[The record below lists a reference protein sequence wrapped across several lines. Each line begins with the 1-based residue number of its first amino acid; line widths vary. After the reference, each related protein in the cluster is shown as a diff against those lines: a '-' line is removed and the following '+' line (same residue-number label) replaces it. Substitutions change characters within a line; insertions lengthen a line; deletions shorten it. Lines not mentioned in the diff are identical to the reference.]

1 MYKLQDGGMESQS
14 VQADDSDSSSF
25 VILALRVARKRD

>member
-14 VQADDSDSSSF
+14 VPPDDSDSSLF
-25 VILALRVARKRD
+25 VILALRVARKRV